1 MMLAKT
7 ESSNNSYTELYVMV
21 SVASATACKRQ
32 RTGDKSMNGYNHE
45 FFVLSRIFICRLKS
59 EQQTEP
65 DSGDR
70 ILQYL
75 PCWQAF

>member
-1 MMLAKT
+1 
-7 ESSNNSYTELYVMV
+7 
-21 SVASATACKRQ
+21 
-32 RTGDKSMNGYNHE
+32 MNGYNHE